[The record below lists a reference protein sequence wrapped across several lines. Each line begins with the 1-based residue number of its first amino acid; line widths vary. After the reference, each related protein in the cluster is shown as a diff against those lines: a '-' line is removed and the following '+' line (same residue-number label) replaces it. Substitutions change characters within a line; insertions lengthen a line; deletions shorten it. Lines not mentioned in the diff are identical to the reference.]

1 MPVRPEVRSTQRIL
15 AALDAA
21 HARAVAALEQ
31 ALARRSEALT
41 THDRLVAE
49 AQASVDAAIADM
61 AAQVSPELT
70 AQLLDVDVATV
81 RRSLKRSGTH
91 AKAAPSCGAERRAS

>member
-31 ALARRSEALT
+31 ALARRSDALS

-70 AQLLDVDVATV
+70 AQLLDVDLAVV
-81 RRSLKRSGTH
+81 RRCMKSPGTQ
-91 AKAAPSCGAERRAS
+91 AKASPSCGAERRAS

>member
-1 MPVRPEVRSTQRIL
+1 MPIRPEVRSTQRIL

-31 ALARRSEALT
+31 ALARRSEALA

-70 AQLLDVDVATV
+70 AQLLDVDRAVV
-81 RRSLKRSGTH
+81 RRCVRSAGTH
-91 AKAAPSCGAERRAS
+91 AKASPSCGAERRAS

>member
-21 HARAVAALEQ
+21 HARAVAALES
-31 ALARRSEALT
+31 AVARRAEVLA

-81 RRSLKRSGTH
+81 RRALKRSGTH

>member
-1 MPVRPEVRSTQRIL
+1 MPIRPEVRSTQRIL

-31 ALARRSEALT
+31 ALARRSEALA

-70 AQLLDVDVATV
+70 AQLLDVDLTVV
-81 RRSLKRSGTH
+81 RRCVKSAGTH
-91 AKAAPSCGAERRAS
+91 AKASPSCGAERRAS